1 MRGDDE
7 RKLARGAGGSCG
19 HRCLHLG
26 CSGTRRDGE
35 RHRGGGTRPTRL
47 DGQNLV
53 PQSPASPGDGC
64 PDPAGSCKALKKL
77 LLLGPRCPRVSQPLR
92 ALGGSKDAAGGKAVA
107 EPHGGKKVRE
117 PFL

>member
-1 MRGDDE
+1 M
-7 RKLARGAGGSCG
+7 
-19 HRCLHLG
+19 
-26 CSGTRRDGE
+26 
-35 RHRGGGTRPTRL
+35 
-47 DGQNLV
+47 
-53 PQSPASPGDGC
+53 
-64 PDPAGSCKALKKL
+64 KKV